1 MTTPRKRTITALVA
15 AILVLLASAGA
26 AIAVVAASNN
36 DGRTVHG
43 QNYADRDD
51 TYGAHGSRRMTDPGS
66 DAWGS
71 GHSMMGDDGNGYGA
85 MMGPGWAGQGRTDG
99 WLGGAWADSRSYG
112 WNGDGPLTR
121 TQAREEA
128 QRWLDRFAGSARLG
142 DQAAMPM
149 GYWFLAAQ
157 QGTVVAMIMVDDDTG
172 AVSGHLRAP
181 TLPR

>member
-1 MTTPRKRTITALVA
+1 MTTPRKRTLTALVA
-15 AILVLLASAGA
+15 AILVLLASVGT

-36 DGRTVHG
+36 DGRAAHG
-43 QNYADRDD
+43 QDYADRDD
-51 TYGAHGSRRMTDPGS
+51 TYGAQGSSRMTDPGS

-71 GHSMMGDDGNGYGA
+71 GHSMMGDDSGYGG
-85 MMGPGWAGQGRTDG
+85 MMGTGWAGQGRMDG
-99 WLGGAWADSRSYG
+99 WLGGGWVDSRSHG

-149 GYWFLAAQ
+149 GYRFLGAQ

-172 AVSGHLRAP
+172 AVFGRLRAP
-181 TLPR
+181 TLRR